1 MGAKMSQ
8 FSIEDRLTI
17 IREKR
22 GERDQLLQ
30 RVADLNDVIKHETEL
45 LAESVERVASDLKE
59 VV

>member
-1 MGAKMSQ
+1 MSQ